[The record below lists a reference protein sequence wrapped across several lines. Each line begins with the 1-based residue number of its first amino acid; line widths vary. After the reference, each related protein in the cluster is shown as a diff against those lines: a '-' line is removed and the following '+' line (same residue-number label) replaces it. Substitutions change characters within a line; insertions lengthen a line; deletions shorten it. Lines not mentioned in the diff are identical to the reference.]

1 MAHRSGVW
9 HLVRGRTGTRRRP
22 LASLPDGGYAWGGAP
37 IGEPA
42 PPSPRERHLD
52 TTTALLLIIVA
63 AAVGIV
69 GSIVIMRRQRRALE
83 ALRRESPFA
92 VATEGMK
99 RCPSCGIGNLVTADT
114 CSACGK
120 PLPV

>member
-1 MAHRSGVW
+1 M
-9 HLVRGRTGTRRRP
+9 
-22 LASLPDGGYAWGGAP
+22 
-37 IGEPA
+37 
-42 PPSPRERHLD
+42 D

-92 VATEGMK
+92 IATEGMK
-99 RCPSCGIGNLVTADT
+99 RCPSCGIGNLVTSDT
-114 CSACGK
+114 CSACGGQ
-120 PLPV
+120 LPG